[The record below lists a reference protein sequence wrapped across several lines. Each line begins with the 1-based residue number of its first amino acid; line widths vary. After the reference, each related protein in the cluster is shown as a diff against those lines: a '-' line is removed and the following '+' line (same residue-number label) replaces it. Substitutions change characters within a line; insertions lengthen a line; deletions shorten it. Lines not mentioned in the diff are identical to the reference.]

1 MNVSTEENKERKP
14 LKMVQCAG
22 CGAKVFIPGDLEP
35 LTSTPCSKCEYPIMM
50 PMMLR
55 QFNLLRPIAEGGMG
69 VVYRAFDTSL
79 EREVAV
85 KLMKPELAEDKEVLE
100 SFYREARACACLNH
114 GNIIHIYTFDE
125 YEGMRY
131 LVMEVADNGSL
142 DGRIE
147 EYSVLDELLVL
158 DVGIKMASALD
169 SALAKNLLHRDL
181 KPANILFNKE
191 NEPKLVDFGLAVNA
205 DADQNFHGAVWGTPY
220 YIAPE
225 KVNRE
230 GETFLSDM
238 YSLAG
243 TLYHALTGHVPFE
256 APTIEEVVAAH
267 VHTQL
272 TPPNHVV
279 HSITQPTSDAIY
291 RAMAKEPSH
300 RFQSYGEFVM
310 ALENARSQLLVNQLR
325 ASNAAAPPPPGEGGG
340 KGWWRR

>member
-1 MNVSTEENKERKP
+1 
-14 LKMVQCAG
+14 
-22 CGAKVFIPGDLEP
+22 
-35 LTSTPCSKCEYPIMM
+35 
-50 PMMLR
+50 
-55 QFNLLRPIAEGGMG
+55 
-69 VVYRAFDTSL
+69 
-79 EREVAV
+79 
-85 KLMKPELAEDKEVLE
+85 
-100 SFYREARACACLNH
+100 
-114 GNIIHIYTFDE
+114 
-125 YEGMRY
+125 
-131 LVMEVADNGSL
+131 
-142 DGRIE
+142 
-147 EYSVLDELLVL
+147 
-158 DVGIKMASALD
+158 
-169 SALAKNLLHRDL
+169 
-181 KPANILFNKE
+181 
-191 NEPKLVDFGLAVNA
+191 
-205 DADQNFHGAVWGTPY
+205 
-220 YIAPE
+220 
-225 KVNRE
+225 
-230 GETFLSDM
+230 M